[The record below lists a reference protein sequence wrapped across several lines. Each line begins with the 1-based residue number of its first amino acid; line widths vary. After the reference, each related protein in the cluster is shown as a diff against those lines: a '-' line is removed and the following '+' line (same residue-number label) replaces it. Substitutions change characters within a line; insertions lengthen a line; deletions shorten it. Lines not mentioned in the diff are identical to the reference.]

1 MTEPTPAPPGY
12 ASDVR
17 PLFRQQDR
25 DSMLKAFDLWEF
37 DDVRRHQDEIYARLA
52 DGTMPCDGAW
62 SAADLAVLRKW
73 IDSGS
78 RP

>member
-1 MTEPTPAPPGY
+1 MTDPTPASPGF
-12 ASDVR
+12 ATDVR

-25 DSMLKAFDLWEF
+25 DSMLRAFDLWNV
-37 DDVRRHQDEIYARLA
+37 DDVRRHQDAIFARLA

-62 SAADLAVLRKW
+62 PPSDLAVLRAW
-73 IDSGS
+73 IDGGS